1 MKSQRRL
8 PISPTSTQRSSDP
21 RQRAVHLLVEL
32 ERGRRTLDAVME
44 RMEASGGLRDDRD
57 RDLLNAILFGV
68 LRWRGRLDYIIA
80 RFSKTPLAKI
90 DLPIL
95 N

>member
-1 MKSQRRL
+1 MGSQDSAQPPRIGPFMKSQRRL

-68 LRWRGRLDYIIA
+68 LRWRWR
-80 RFSKTPLAKI
+80 RMRSSK
-90 DLPIL
+90 
-95 N
+95 